1 MSVFESNPDAHLTNC
16 SGLQGGLATET
27 ASEERAA
34 NAIEAST
41 APTKDVGGV
50 RALISYFG
58 IERRFIEVGRRLSK
72 RIDRAAQSRLFL
84 AIARAEANKQKPF
97 NKFGP
102 HIWNLP

>member
-1 MSVFESNPDAHLTNC
+1 MTNC
-16 SGLQGGLATET
+16 SGLQGGLATGT
-27 ASEERAA
+27 ACEERAA
-34 NAIEAST
+34 NAIAST

-58 IERRFIEVGRRLSK
+58 LERRFIEIGRRLSK

-84 AIARAEANKQKPF
+84 AIARAETNKQKPF